1 MNLEKPT
8 TCFLSLKK
16 RKAAWWLLLL
26 LLLLLLAKKL
36 NYINTSPMKDCSELG
51 TLEDELAKY
60 SKIGRMSWM
69 SRKLGSCFVKDH
81 WTRFFSHS
89 PIWMK

>member
-1 MNLEKPT
+1 MVVVVVVVGQ
-8 TCFLSLKK
+8 
-16 RKAAWWLLLL
+16 KAELL
-26 LLLLLLAKKL
+26 
-36 NYINTSPMKDCSELG
+36 NTSPMKDSSELG

-81 WTRFFSHS
+81 WTRCFSH
-89 PIWMK
+89 